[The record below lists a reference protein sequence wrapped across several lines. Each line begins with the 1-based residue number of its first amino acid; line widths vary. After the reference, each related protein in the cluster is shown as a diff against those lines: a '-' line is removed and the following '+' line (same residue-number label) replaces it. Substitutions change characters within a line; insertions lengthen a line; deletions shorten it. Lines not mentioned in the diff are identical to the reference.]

1 MQKERESMGRRL
13 KVPMV
18 LVAVLF
24 TALATAAALSSATVS
39 FQSAER
45 DGARV
50 AEVLIGDTVV
60 MVLRTSAGGY
70 SPVERAEIVANRL
83 RSAMGEEME
92 AREVAVYPVTSGQ
105 GVYVG
110 KQLIVAVYQT
120 EADAHKATPTALAE
134 MWRDNIIRAAGLE
147 VAEPPADA
155 KPPMEEAP
163 PADGKPPAEELPAE
177 EPVEATGEATPEA
190 EPAIDWTGTAQKWV
204 PIFSLET
211 EGAYVGA
218 AQIAGPPSQVDQV
231 RGVAELRLNFRNLGR
246 IYAYVPVR
254 TISTN
259 LDRVQGVSVW
269 ATGDVQLVD
278 F

>member
-1 MQKERESMGRRL
+1 MGRRL
-13 KVPMV
+13 KVPMI

-24 TALATAAALSSATVS
+24 AALATAAALSSATVS

-45 DGARV
+45 DGVRV

-70 SPVERAEIVANRL
+70 SSVERAEIVANRL

-92 AREVAVYPVTSGQ
+92 ATEVQVYPVTSGQ

-120 EADAHKATPTALAE
+120 ESDAHKATPTALAE
-134 MWRDNIIRAAGLE
+134 LWRDNIIRAAGLE
-147 VAEPPADA
+147 VAEPPADE
-155 KPPMEEAP
+155 KPPMEEEP
-163 PADGKPPAEELPAE
+163 PADAKPPAE

-218 AQIAGPPSQVDQV
+218 AQIAGPPSQVAQV
-231 RGVAELRLNFRNLGR
+231 KGVAELRLNFRNLGR

>member
-1 MQKERESMGRRL
+1 MGRRL

-18 LVAVLF
+18 LAVGLF
-24 TALATAAALSSATVS
+24 AALAAAAALSSATVS

-45 DGARV
+45 DGERV
-50 AEVLIGDTVV
+50 AQVLIGDTVV
-60 MVLRTSAGGY
+60 IVLRTSAGGY
-70 SPVERAEIVANRL
+70 SAIERAEIVANRL
-83 RSAMGEEME
+83 RSAMSDELE
-92 AREVAVYPVTSGQ
+92 ATEVQAYPVTSGQ

-120 EADAHKATPTALAE
+120 ESDAHKMTPTALAE
-134 MWRDNIIRAAGLE
+134 LWRDNIIRAAGLE
-147 VAEPPADA
+147 VAKPPADE
-155 KPPMEEAP
+155 KPVAEEP
-163 PADGKPPAEELPAE
+163 PADGKPVAEEVPAEEVPAEEVVVGEAPAE
-177 EPVEATGEATPEA
+177 EPV

-211 EGAYVGA
+211 EGVYLGA

-246 IYAYVPVR
+246 IYAYIPVR

>member
-1 MQKERESMGRRL
+1 MGRRL

-18 LVAVLF
+18 LAVGLF
-24 TALATAAALSSATVS
+24 AALAAAAALSSATVS

-50 AEVLIGDTVV
+50 AEVLIGDTAV
-60 MVLRTSAGGY
+60 MVMRTSAGGY
-70 SPVERAEIVANRL
+70 SPIERAEIVANRL
-83 RSAMGEEME
+83 RSAMSDEME
-92 AREVAVYPVTSGQ
+92 ATEVQVQPVTSGQ

-120 EADAHKATPTALAE
+120 EADAHKATPTALAG

-155 KPPMEEAP
+155 KPPAEKPVGGEAP
-163 PADGKPPAEELPAE
+163 AEK
-177 EPVEATGEATPEA
+177 PVEATGEPTAEA
-190 EPAIDWTGTAQKWV
+190 APAVDWTGTAQKWV

-211 EGAYVGA
+211 EGASVGA
-218 AQIAGPPSQVDQV
+218 AQIAGPPSQVAQV

-269 ATGDVQLVD
+269 AIGDVQLVD